1 MRHEKCLSRDCFL
14 FVCCFL
20 QNMFFRQTNFLQASS
35 LSLKLKGFYLLDNLL
50 LPLVEEEFLVVVK
63 VLLAAVAADEVST
76 VVADSQF
83 RDEDQH
89 FLVFVK

>member
-1 MRHEKCLSRDCFL
+1 LSAVFSKTCFSG
-14 FVCCFL
+14 
-20 QNMFFRQTNFLQASS
+20 RQTFLQASS
-35 LSLKLKGFYLLDNLL
+35 LSLKRKGFYLLDNLV
-50 LPLVEEEFLVVVK
+50 LPLVEEEFFIVIK